1 MTLSVAPP
9 GVATSVRVNKKNEGG
24 RTNQKGHHYFGDWW
38 EGGRAQN
45 KEIEAQ
51 SVTAQ
56 ISSIQFAHFLPEEID
71 KSVKLHK
78 FKA

>member
-1 MTLSVAPP
+1 MSFVHGNKLMSMTLSVAPP

-24 RTNQKGHHYFGDWW
+24 RTNQKGHHYFGVGR

-56 ISSIQFAHFLPEEID
+56 ISSTQFAF
-71 KSVKLHK
+71 V
-78 FKA
+78 FVT